1 MKIDGLS
8 QLLGRENVQ
17 KNVVDWLDRHVP
29 SSVYVKGVE
38 VRKGCILIHVKH
50 KGVLVD
56 TNHEIIID
64 RVVLVGN
71 ELRIKIGRI
80 GGFWMN
86 LLSKILMGIF
96 KKNYVLLDDLLK
108 IDLSGKMDELGLL
121 VVGGLNLTVD
131 NGELILENEV

>member
-1 MKIDGLS
+1 M
-8 QLLGRENVQ
+8 
-17 KNVVDWLDRHVP
+17 
-29 SSVYVKGVE
+29 
-38 VRKGCILIHVKH
+38 IHVKH

>member
-17 KNVVDWLDRHVP
+17 KNVVDWLDRHAP

-38 VRKGCILIHVKH
+38 IRKGCILIHIKH
-50 KGVLVD
+50 RGTFVD

-64 RVVLVGN
+64 RVALVGN
-71 ELRIKIGRI
+71 ELQIKIGRI

-86 LLSKILMGIF
+86 LMTKVLMGVF

-121 VVGGLNLTVD
+121 IAGGLNLTIED
-131 NGELILENEV
+131 GELILGNEV